1 MSEKVILDVGAGIN
15 AFTLIEEA
23 ERIEKE
29 LTPEQKAQRDEEI
42 RKIFQ
47 KSDDECLR
55 DLYKMN
61 GAIKWPISEDWK

>member
-1 MSEKVILDVGAGIN
+1 MSDNLILDEWAGID
-15 AFTLIEEA
+15 AFTLIEKA

-29 LTPEQKAQRDEEI
+29 LTPEQKAQRAEEI

-61 GAIKWPISEDWK
+61 GVIKWPMSEDWK